1 MNYFALENIKGDPN
15 SVWFYT
21 GFENY
26 DTLIAAV
33 FECLELQASKMHF
46 WQGRDKYNDGTLK
59 YQNKNINEPGR
70 KIKLLLLE

>member
-33 FECLELQASKMHF
+33 FEGLEPQASRMDF
-46 WQGRDKYNDGTLK
+46 WQGPDKCNDGTLK
-59 YQNKNINEPGR
+59 Y
-70 KIKLLLLE
+70 